1 MCSGAV
7 LSCQKMA
14 FWTPSYF
21 LYSGAVFRFKKTAFW
36 TTSDFLC
43 SGAVLSFQKT
53 AFWTPSD
60 FVLLRYSP
68 LLSENGVL
76 NAIWFCFTQVL
87 SLVVRKW
94 CSKRQLILFYLGTL
108 LSCPKTAFLTP
119 SDFVLLR
126 YSPELSE
133 ICVLN
138 SVWFSV
144 LWCCPELSE
153 ICVLNSIWF
162 SLLFGSRRRKEKL

>member
-43 SGAVLSFQKT
+43 SVAVLSFQKT

-108 LSCPKTAFLTP
+108 LSCQKYAFWTPSGFLYSGAVRSCQKSAFWTP
-119 SDFVLLR
+119 SDFLYSSALGGEKKSCSSGICFVLAL
-126 YSPELSE
+126 
-133 ICVLN
+133 
-138 SVWFSV
+138 
-144 LWCCPELSE
+144 
-153 ICVLNSIWF
+153 
-162 SLLFGSRRRKEKL
+162 